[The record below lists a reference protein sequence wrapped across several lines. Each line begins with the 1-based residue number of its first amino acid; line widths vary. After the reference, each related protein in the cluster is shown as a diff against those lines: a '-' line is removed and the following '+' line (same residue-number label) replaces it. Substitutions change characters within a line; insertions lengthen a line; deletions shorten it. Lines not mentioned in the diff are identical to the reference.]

1 MSTSPRRHPFLDDL
15 AEDVTLMSSIL
26 RQPVSGRASVLK
38 VVKAGASLY
47 LEQTPKFLGTVE
59 GRSFFE
65 YEVKLADDEHALG
78 LVSIHR
84 NDKDEVT
91 ELNITF
97 SPLGSVLSLAAGVKT
112 ALSANFPA
120 DFFL

>member
-1 MSTSPRRHPFLDDL
+1 MSTGPHRHPFLDDL
-15 AEDVTLMSSIL
+15 AEDVTLVSSIL
-26 RQPVSGRASVLK
+26 RQAVSGRASVLK

-47 LEQTPKFLGTVE
+47 LEQTPKFLGTIE

-65 YEVKLADDEHALG
+65 YDVKLAGDETAHG

-91 ELNITF
+91 ELNISF
-97 SPLGSVLSLAAGVKT
+97 SPLGSVLSLAAGVRL
-112 ALSANFPA
+112 ALSTEFPA